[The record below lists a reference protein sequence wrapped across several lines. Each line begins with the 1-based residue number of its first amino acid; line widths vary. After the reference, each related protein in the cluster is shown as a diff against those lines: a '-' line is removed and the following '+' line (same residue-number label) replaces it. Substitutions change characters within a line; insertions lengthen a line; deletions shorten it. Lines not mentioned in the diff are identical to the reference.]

1 MESVVIVKIG
11 GNIVDDQEKLDQFLE
26 DFAAIPSKKILVHG
40 GGKIASKIG
49 ETLGIQPKMVDGRR
63 VTDEET
69 LRLVTMVYGGLINK
83 NIVAQLQSLN
93 VNAIGLTGAD
103 GNVIRS
109 HKRVVKEVDFGYV
122 GDVDEVNGGLVAK
135 MLEDMTPVFA
145 PLTHDKQGIMLNTNA
160 DTIASVLAVSLSEY
174 AKVRLMYCFELPGVM
189 EDINKPDSLITSINT
204 PKYKQLKADGIIADG
219 MIPKMDNCFDALHNG
234 VSEVLICN
242 AMQVSEALNRSDVG
256 TSLIK

>member
-11 GNIVDDQEKLDQFLE
+11 GNIVDDQQKLDQFLK

-49 ETLGIQPKMVDGRR
+49 ESLGIKPNMVDGRR

-83 NIVAQLQSLN
+83 NIVAQLQPLD

-109 HKRVVKEVDFGYV
+109 HKRIPKAVDYGYV
-122 GDVDEVNGGLVAK
+122 ADVDEVNGGLVAK

-145 PLTHDKQGIMLNTNA
+145 PLTHDKKGRMLNTNA
-160 DTIASVLAVSLSEY
+160 DTVASVLAVALSTY

-189 EDINKPDSLITSINT
+189 KNINDPNSVISSIDT
-204 PKYKQLKADGIIADG
+204 AYYKQLKADQVIADG
-219 MIPKMDNCFDALHNG
+219 MIPKMDNCFDALHSG

-242 AMQVSEALNRSDVG
+242 ANMVTEALNRPDVG